1 MIARISPSV
10 LNGSCMVPP
19 SKSVMQRV
27 CALALLNEGITRIHS
42 PGNSDDDKV
51 AIGIISQF
59 GATVDADNGSLIIT
73 SNGFPGPKGDL
84 DCGESGL
91 SLRMFA
97 ALAALCNES
106 ITLKGRG
113 SLCKRPQH
121 FIDEVFPKLGV
132 EVKSAGGFLPIGIK
146 GPMVP
151 ASLVFDASQSSQ
163 YLTGLLFAIARVTQQ
178 PITLTVNNLQSKPYI
193 ALSLSWMKRFGYM
206 VTTKDFNQFIIE
218 PIPSPKR
225 NMEVTIDGDWSGAAF
240 LLVAAA
246 ITGEVTVNGLLDDS
260 LQADRAIINV
270 LKDAG
275 AEVIQTQNTVNVF
288 CNSKLKAF
296 EFDAHD
302 CPDLFPPL
310 VALALSCEGIS
321 TIKAVSRLVD
331 KESNRAVSLQQV
343 FQQLGVTIRIE
354 EDSMFISGPV
364 KVMEGSVSSHGD
376 HRVAMAVTV
385 AALNGL
391 GTVEISGAEAVN
403 KSFPDFFSTLSS
415 LGASLSLYA
424 E

>member
-1 MIARISPSV
+1 M
-10 LNGSCMVPP
+10 
-19 SKSVMQRV
+19 
-27 CALALLNEGITRIHS
+27 
-42 PGNSDDDKV
+42 
-51 AIGIISQF
+51 
-59 GATVDADNGSLIIT
+59 
-73 SNGFPGPKGDL
+73 
-84 DCGESGL
+84 
-91 SLRMFA
+91 
-97 ALAALCNES
+97 
-106 ITLKGRG
+106 
-113 SLCKRPQH
+113 
-121 FIDEVFPKLGV
+121 
-132 EVKSAGGFLPIGIK
+132 KSAGGFLPIGIN
-146 GPMVP
+146 GPLIP

-193 ALSLSWMKRFGYM
+193 ALSLSWMKRFGYV

-246 ITGEVTVNGLLDDS
+246 ITGEVTVNGLLEDS

-310 VALALSCEGIS
+310 VALALGCDGVS
-321 TIKAVSRLVD
+321 TINGASRLID
-331 KESNRAVSLQQV
+331 KESNRAISLQEV

-376 HRVAMAVTV
+376 HRIAMAVAV

-424 E
+424 V